1 MRVIGFAALI
11 GLLAL
16 LLAGCGTSP
25 ETAVPEI
32 EGPALVLFYTEG

>member
-1 MRVIGFAALI
+1 MRIIGITALI
-11 GLLAL
+11 GLLTL
-16 LLAGCGTSP
+16 LFAGCRTSQ